1 MYALIIGLIILI
13 VLWVIEFHHHQYYR
27 KKIPMIIHVNGT
39 RGKSS
44 VTRLIAA
51 GLRAGK
57 KRTLAKTTGSA
68 ASFIFENG
76 SETRLVRYFGANIK
90 EQLKIIK
97 FAAKRNIDCLVLECM
112 AVTPE
117 YQWITEHK
125 MVKAE
130 VCVITN
136 SRPDHLDVMGP
147 GIRNVT
153 LSLCN
158 TLPTNGVAFT
168 SEKKMFPLLK
178 KEANKKK
185 IKITRSDESDVSDED
200 MKGFPWI
207 EHKENVALAL
217 NICEYCGIDREEAL
231 TGMWNATPD
240 IGATEI
246 FEVHHKSHKIF
257 FAHSFA
263 ANDPEST
270 MVLINNISELHSH
283 LDSVVILLSTRADRL
298 FRSKQLIEMLSDVE
312 YDHLILIGEQ
322 TQAMKAYAIAHN
334 IPGNKI
340 SDIGWVDGTQLIEKI
355 EKFYN
360 KEILLFGIGNIGGNG
375 GIILKYFKERNKK
388 NV

>member
-1 MYALIIGLIILI
+1 
-13 VLWVIEFHHHQYYR
+13 
-27 KKIPMIIHVNGT
+27 MIIHVNGT

-44 VTRLIAA
+44 VVRLIAA
-51 GLRAGK
+51 GLRAGN

-68 ASFIFENG
+68 AAFIFENG
-76 SETRLVRYFGANIK
+76 SETRLIRYFGANIK

-97 FAAKRNIDCLVLECM
+97 FAAKRKIDCLVLECM

-130 VCVITN
+130 ICVITN

-158 TLPTNGVAFT
+158 TLPTNGVVFT
-168 SEKKMFPLLK
+168 AEKKMFPLLK
-178 KEANKKK
+178 KEANRKK
-185 IKITRSDESDVSDED
+185 IKITRTDETDVTDENMD
-200 MKGFPWI
+200 GFPWI

-217 NICEYCGIDREEAL
+217 NICEYCGIDREKAL
-231 TGMWNATPD
+231 SGMWNATPD

-246 FEVHHKSHKIF
+246 FEVHHKAKKIF

-270 MVLINNISELHSH
+270 MVLIENISELHSH
-283 LDSVVILLSTRADRL
+283 LDSKVILLSTRADRL
-298 FRSKQLIEMLSDVE
+298 FRSKQLIEMLAE
-312 YDHLILIGEQ
+312 IKFNHLILIGEQ
-322 TQAMKAYAIAHN
+322 TQAMKSYALSHN
-334 IPGNKI
+334 IENEKI
-340 SDIGWVDGTQLIEKI
+340 SDIGWVEGSQLVQEIEKI
-355 EKFYN
+355 KIN
-360 KEILLFGIGNIGGNG
+360 EILLFGIGNIGGNG
-375 GIILKYFKERNKK
+375 GIILQYFKERNRK